1 LESGARGGEEEGG
14 SWTGEE
20 KGREKTAGGR
30 GGGGGRAVGQGAAG
44 NGEIAEQQDVLQVY

>member
-1 LESGARGGEEEGG
+1 LESGARGGEKEGG